1 MEVKDLIKKRRLELD
16 LTQDQLANMIG
27 VSSST
32 ITRYETGE
40 IVNIRRD
47 KIEKLAK
54 ALGLSPSE
62 IVNASM
68 SSLKPNP
75 HIIPIKELKMI
86 PIYGPIK
93 AGTPSLADNE
103 IIGYEPFA
111 VENPEKHFFLK
122 VAGDSMIGSRI
133 FDGDLV
139 LVEKQ
144 PEAADGEIVAVLI
157 DGQDA
162 TLKQIKYTSTAII
175 FIAHNPSYDPIVI
188 PIEQI
193 QKDPE
198 YIRILGV
205 VSCLVVK
212 FK

>member
-47 KIEKLAK
+47 KIEKLAH
-54 ALGLSPSE
+54 ALKITPSE
-62 IVNASM
+62 ILNASM

-75 HIIPIKELKMI
+75 NIIPIKELKMI

-111 VENPEKHFFLK
+111 VENPEGHFFLK
-122 VAGDSMIGSRI
+122 VSGDSMVGSRI
-133 FDGDLV
+133 CDGDLV
-139 LVEKQ
+139 LIKKQ
-144 PEAADGEIVAVLI
+144 LAAEDGEIVAVLI
-157 DGQDA
+157 DGNDS
-162 TLKQIKYTSTAII
+162 TLKRIKHTENSLLLLAD
-175 FIAHNPSYDPIVI
+175 NPKFDPII
-188 PIEQI
+188 ITYE
-193 QKDPE
+193 KLKEDPD
-198 YIRILGV
+198 YVRILGV
-205 VSCLVVK
+205 VRGLFVK
-212 FK
+212 F